1 MAGHSKWK
9 NIQHRKGAQD
19 SKRAKIFTK
28 IAIELTVAARLGGG
42 DPNDNP
48 RLRTAL
54 AKAKSANM
62 PKDNWE
68 RAIKK
73 GTGEGG
79 GTSYT
84 EKIYEGYGPG
94 GSAVIVECLTDN
106 INRTVSEIRYIFSRS
121 GGNLGQDGSVNW
133 MFERKGLMILGK
145 ETVKDYDAFFELSL
159 ENGALDVDEQEEY
172 YEVTCEPEDFLNL
185 KAAFDKAELETE
197 VSEISR
203 IPKNETALEQEK
215 FESLEKMISLLED
228 NDDVQS
234 VYHNGTC

>member
-73 GTGEGG
+73 GTGESG